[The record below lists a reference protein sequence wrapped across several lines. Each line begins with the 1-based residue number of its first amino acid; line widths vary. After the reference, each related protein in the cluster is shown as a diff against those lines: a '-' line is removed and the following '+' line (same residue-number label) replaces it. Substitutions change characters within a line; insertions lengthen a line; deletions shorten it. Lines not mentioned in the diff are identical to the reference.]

1 MWRYSRGLGNSR
13 CSKWRRVVSRGW
25 WVVSCG
31 WRVVSRE
38 WRLVSRGW
46 RIVSSIWWLLNSL
59 LCWLSCCNE
68 SAHGLCEYNCSRV
81 AGTITRT
88 ASTAAAS
95 HEGNHNGG
103 DNQTADDNT
112 CNGCASEAMSTN
124 QLTGVIRI
132 ATLIRITLPTV
143 RARVAVF
150 STLAIRAFLLTVAT
164 PTAFSSSTLVTV
176 RAIVAPLST
185 NAIFTTTSPK
195 VRSDRRLCRT

>member
-1 MWRYSRGLGNSR
+1 M
-13 CSKWRRVVSRGW
+13 
-25 WVVSCG
+25 
-31 WRVVSRE
+31 
-38 WRLVSRGW
+38 
-46 RIVSSIWWLLNSL
+46 
-59 LCWLSCCNE
+59 
-68 SAHGLCEYNCSRV
+68 

-132 ATLIRITLPTV
+132 ATLIGITLPTV

-164 PTAFSSSTLVTV
+164 PTAFSSSTLVIV

-185 NAIFTTTSPK
+185 NAIFTTRLQKSAVIVVYAERSTCK
-195 VRSDRRLCRT
+195 VKPAGENESDFLDSHEWIKAQDKRMRSQ

>member
-1 MWRYSRGLGNSR
+1 M
-13 CSKWRRVVSRGW
+13 
-25 WVVSCG
+25 
-31 WRVVSRE
+31 
-38 WRLVSRGW
+38 
-46 RIVSSIWWLLNSL
+46 
-59 LCWLSCCNE
+59 
-68 SAHGLCEYNCSRV
+68 

-185 NAIFTTTSPK
+185 NAIFTTRLQKSA
-195 VRSDRRLCRT
+195 VIVVYAERSTCTVKPAGENESDSLDSHEWIKAQDKRMRSQ